1 MHIDSPILSFGTKV
15 TNLLILNFYWII
27 GCLPLITFG
36 TSTIAAF
43 SVMLKMV
50 EDREGTS
57 MTIQFWKAYVNNLRH
72 GIPLSMF
79 LLAGTCS
86 IWLDVRLIQEKD
98 GSARGLLLAAVV
110 MLLLLIVHF
119 LYLFPL
125 EARYCNTLIR
135 NLSNARTIFLTNP
148 GRSFGLTG
156 ILLMEF
162 LLTTQTL
169 LWLRAS
175 SWLFV
180 PILMIYTVSKFA
192 MPVFREL
199 EDSKNEPAHD

>member
-43 SVMLKMV
+43 SVTLKIV

-57 MTIQFWKAYVNNLRH
+57 MTIQFWKAYANNLRH

-98 GSARGLLLAAVV
+98 GSARGLLLAAVG

-169 LWLRAS
+169 LWL
-175 SWLFV
+175 FV